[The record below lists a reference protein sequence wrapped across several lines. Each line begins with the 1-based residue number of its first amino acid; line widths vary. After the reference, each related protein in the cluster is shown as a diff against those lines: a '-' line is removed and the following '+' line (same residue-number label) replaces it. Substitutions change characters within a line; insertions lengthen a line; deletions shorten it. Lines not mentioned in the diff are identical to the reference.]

1 MGIENRVELAI
12 YYREAEK
19 ESRVD
24 FVLIVSTVTSDLTN
38 ALIAK
43 PFTQLESKL
52 SNVEEATV
60 YTFLHRHCSLRIICN
75 SKTPF

>member
-1 MGIENRVELAI
+1 MGIENRVELTI

-19 ESRVD
+19 ESGVD
-24 FVLIVSTVTSDLTN
+24 FVLIVSTVTSDFTN
-38 ALIAK
+38 TLIAK

-60 YTFLHRHCSLRIICN
+60 YIPPSL
-75 SKTPF
+75 TVH